1 MKLSDCL
8 REVGRP
14 VAYYPKISK
23 FVGSVKAAIFL
34 CQFIYWEGK
43 QMDKETRWIFKTQ
56 REIQEETGLS
66 RYEQEGARRELKKRG
81 HLEEIYKGIP
91 RKVNYRI
98 NWDKFN
104 SDWDKWIKKE

>member
-14 VAYYPKISK
+14 VAYYPKLSK
-23 FVGSVKAAIFL
+23 FAGSVKAAIFL

-66 RYEQEGARRELKKRG
+66 RYEQEGARGELKKRG
-81 HLEEIYKGIP
+81 YLEEIYKGIP

-104 SDWDKWIKKE
+104 NDWDKWIEPR